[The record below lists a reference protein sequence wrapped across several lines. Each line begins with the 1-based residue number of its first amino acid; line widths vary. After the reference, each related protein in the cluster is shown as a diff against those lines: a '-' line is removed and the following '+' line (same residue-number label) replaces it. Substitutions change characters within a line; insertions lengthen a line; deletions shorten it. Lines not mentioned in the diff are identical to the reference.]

1 MYLTQFEFNVQRR
14 ESRRVLASA
23 ERIHASVLHSF
34 PAGTAE
40 QGRILWRLDRGDHG
54 RCELWISSPQPPD
67 LTALVESCGWP
78 ATSSWRT
85 ASLDVLAERLAPGQ
99 RWRFRLA
106 ANPVA
111 VLPANGTRGKVVPL
125 TRSGHVPWL
134 AERAERLGFSLG
146 EAERPTVQVT
156 RSEDLQFTKGGGV
169 RVTLRLSQFDGI
181 LEVTDPAALRGAL
194 FDGIGRAKAYGA
206 GLMTLAPLS

>member
-34 PAGTAE
+34 PAGAAE

-78 ATSSWRT
+78 ATSRWRS
-85 ASLDVLAERLAPGQ
+85 AALDALADRLAPGQ
-99 RWRFRLA
+99 RWRFRLT

-125 TRSGHVPWL
+125 TRAGHVPWL
-134 AERAERLGFSLG
+134 TGRAERLGFSLG
-146 EAERPTVQVT
+146 DAERPTVQVT

-181 LEVTDPAALRGAL
+181 LEVTDPVALRGAL